1 MDKPLSMKIQE
12 TKARLVNVCNDS
24 DLHISV
30 LQLIINEIHTEL
42 NKANEQCMK
51 DEFAEYQ
58 EAISKEQ
65 SNEEQPSEEV
75 E

>member
-12 TKARLVNVCNDS
+12 TKARLVNACNDS
-24 DLHISV
+24 GLHISV
-30 LQLIINEIHTEL
+30 LQLIINEVHTEL

-58 EAISKEQ
+58 AAISQEKQKEQ
-65 SNEEQPSEEV
+65 PNEEV
-75 E
+75 K